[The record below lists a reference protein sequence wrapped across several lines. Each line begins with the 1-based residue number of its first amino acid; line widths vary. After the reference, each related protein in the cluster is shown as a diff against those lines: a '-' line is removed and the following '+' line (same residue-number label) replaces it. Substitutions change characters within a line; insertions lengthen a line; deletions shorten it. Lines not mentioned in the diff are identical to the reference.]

1 MVSTF
6 KDSIDGL
13 TDVSQDNRIN
23 NFRLRDIAGSIM
35 NDQRVCKCGKVPTAS
50 KVKVNR
56 HINSSKAHYSG
67 LQTCGSVWVCPVCAS
82 KTSEK
87 RRLELSN
94 GTGQWIE
101 MGGKLLI
108 GVADS
113 GEILGLQDDYNSLR
127 EANKDYFEIHLN
139 NLINSAFGKDFAP
152 GAIQIH
158 FPTINE
164 EEICEISIEAGNAPL
179 YIDVTSKNGLKQR
192 GFFVRSGNS
201 SQDLD
206 IDEAASYIQNRFTK
220 N

>member
-1 MVSTF
+1 MNNI
-6 KDSIDGL
+6 SIT
-13 TDVSQDNRIN
+13 TDVKTEISLEELIQSGEHGFIEFKSTMRWNVRE
-23 NFRLRDIAGSIM
+23 A
-35 NDQRVCKCGKVPTAS
+35 KVD
-50 KVKVNR
+50 KKMEE
-56 HINSSKAHYSG
+56 III
-67 LQTCGSVWVCPVCAS
+67 
-82 KTSEK
+82 KTISAF
-87 RRLELSN
+87 SN
-94 GTGQWIE
+94 AQ
-101 MGGKLLI
+101 GGKLLI